1 MRHEAIADKDENP
14 LRGGAVRA
22 EVTLLC
28 EVRQGAAAWRQ
39 VRLEDISQHGFRITW
54 LPEFTLDAPLKVR
67 IPGLH
72 SLTAKI
78 RWHEEKML
86 GCAFEAPL
94 HIAVFEH
101 IVGRSQIDGPLSQ

>member
-1 MRHEAIADKDENP
+1 MRHQAIADKAENP
-14 LRGGAVRA
+14 LRGAAVRA

-28 EVRQGAAAWRQ
+28 EVRQGSAAWRLA
-39 VRLEDISQHGFRITW
+39 RLEDISQHGFRITW

-67 IPGLH
+67 IAGLQ

-78 RWHEEKML
+78 RWHKDKML

-94 HIAVFEH
+94 HVAVFEH
-101 IVGRSQIDGPLSQ
+101 IVAQARHNGPPA